1 MNLSLRAK
9 LRLSESCSEK
19 ELQDVC
25 NRYYSIYK
33 GILDSAATE
42 GIRAVAASKLQDLE
56 EHARQEGVKLNS
68 FSEVAFSKG
77 MPNINA
83 TVEMELA
90 SIRGNLS
97 ADKAGQ
103 LNKMI
108 ASLPHSAKR
117 YYLSALV
124 ILQSGNNKMENYREA
139 ASKIMSACSEDPENP
154 VYQDV
159 LEQIKAAVTEYNEK
173 LDAWQKEK
181 QAEIDKEKA
190 IDTAKTIGGGLLTA
204 LLWIGGALLTVAG
217 AAFSCMCG
225 MCDCC

>member
-9 LRLSESCSEK
+9 LRLPENCSEK

-42 GIRAVAASKLQDLE
+42 GIRAVAESKLRDLE
-56 EHARQEGVKLNS
+56 THARQEGIQLQSRSEMS
-68 FSEVAFSKG
+68 FAKS

-83 TVEMELA
+83 TVEQE
-90 SIRGNLS
+90 LS
-97 ADKAGQ
+97 AVSGSLTAEKAAT

-108 ASLPHSAKR
+108 ASLPPSAKR

-124 ILQSGNNKMENYREA
+124 ILQQSGNNMDDYREA
-139 ASKIMSACSEDPENP
+139 ATKMMSACSDDPENI
-154 VYQDV
+154 VYQEV
-159 LEQIKAAVTEYNEK
+159 LDQIKLAVADYNEK

-181 QAEIDKEKA
+181 QAEIDKERA
-190 IDTAKTIGGGLLTA
+190 ISTAKSVFSGIGTA
-204 LLWIGGALLTVAG
+204 LLWIGGVVLTIAG

-225 MCDCC
+225 MCDAC

>member
-1 MNLSLRAK
+1 M
-9 LRLSESCSEK
+9 
-19 ELQDVC
+19 
-25 NRYYSIYK
+25 
-33 GILDSAATE
+33 
-42 GIRAVAASKLQDLE
+42 AASKLQDLE

-68 FSEVAFSKG
+68 LSEVAFSKG

-204 LLWIGGALLTVAG
+204 LGCSIAGGDVAYLLLNGSFNGTVSGLAFALIVWLSG
-217 AAFSCMCG
+217 SIAAAITG
-225 MCDCC
+225 GGRA